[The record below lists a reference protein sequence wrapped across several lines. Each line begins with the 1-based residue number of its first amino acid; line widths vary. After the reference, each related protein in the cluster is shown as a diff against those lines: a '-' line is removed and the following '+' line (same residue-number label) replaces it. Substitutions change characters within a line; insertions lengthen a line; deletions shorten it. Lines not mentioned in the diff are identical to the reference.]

1 MDSMHSTLSMYYDYD
16 AHVKGGLLV
25 MMKNS
30 QSVNLLIFISNTLIE
45 LFNDFGSDRDGIPK
59 RPTMYL
65 NLWSNKVVRHRLVK
79 TGKMNGAIHTESY
92 LFPEHAEFDESDT
105 HVLERFDTLAGNP
118 VKEILLKLSLPD
130 HRILKDGGE
139 GRKADLFEDK
149 QIPSVGVFDE
159 VFLALGWHLEEIH
172 VTWAQLEKKRT
183 RLRLYTKN
191 HEELCKQRVETA
203 SPSQSDGVRIFIVTA
218 LKIQLRRQDVADLKR
233 I

>member
-1 MDSMHSTLSMYYDYD
+1 MDSIHSTLSMYYDYN
-16 AHVKGGLLV
+16 AHVKRELLV
-25 MMKNS
+25 IMKNS

-45 LFNDFGSDRDGIPK
+45 LFNDFGSDCDGIPK

-65 NLWSNKVVRHRLVK
+65 NLWSYKVVRHRLVK

-92 LFPEHAEFDESDT
+92 LFPGRSSW
-105 HVLERFDTLAGNP
+105 
-118 VKEILLKLSLPD
+118 IQ
-130 HRILKDGGE
+130 RILKDGVE

-191 HEELCKQRVETA
+191 HEELCKQRVKMA

-218 LKIQLRRQDVADLKR
+218 LEIQLRRQDVADLKR

>member
-1 MDSMHSTLSMYYDYD
+1 MDLMHSTLSMYYDYD
-16 AHVKGGLLV
+16 AHVKGELLV

-118 VKEILLKLSLPD
+118 LKEILLKLNLPD
-130 HRILKDGGE
+130 HR
-139 GRKADLFEDK
+139 KAHLLEDK
-149 QIPSVGVFDE
+149 QIPNVGVFDE

-191 HEELCKQRVETA
+191 HEELCKQRVKMA

-218 LKIQLRRQDVADLKR
+218 LEIQLRRQDVADLKR